1 MEPDPATAA
10 TAVRRP
16 QEVPNVE
23 IRQQA
28 WSEQPH
34 QSYDLIV
41 FVASLHYMPLRAT
54 LRQARSAIRAGGG
67 IVIVG
72 VAADGPSADLA
83 SKLLS
88 LTSLF
93 LNLWSGSSATPGAP
107 SLRPL
112 TCGHQRRKRRRTVAL
127 SGRSPVRYCR
137 ASTCVAGSSG
147 ATPRTGAT
155 MAANR
160 GRQNPN
166 TMQLDTAVFPA
177 FFGSARF
184 VGRLVQPLVSS
195 HDLLSSQGQVGWRVT
210 PNVSPPQRV
219 SGDGGGSVLV
229 SLSLQRSR

>member
-1 MEPDPATAA
+1 MDLLRAIGRFNAANPWSHNDAFAGYFLRQARAVRRHGARDLGGRRVWHGNLIARLATVMPEVVGIKPDPATAA

-83 SKLLS
+83 SKL
-88 LTSLF
+88 
-93 LNLWSGSSATPGAP
+93 
-107 SLRPL
+107 
-112 TCGHQRRKRRRTVAL
+112 
-127 SGRSPVRYCR
+127 
-137 ASTCVAGSSG
+137 
-147 ATPRTGAT
+147 PR
-155 MAANR
+155 
-160 GRQNPN
+160 
-166 TMQLDTAVFPA
+166 
-177 FFGSARF
+177 
-184 VGRLVQPLVSS
+184 
-195 HDLLSSQGQVGWRVT
+195 
-210 PNVSPPQRV
+210 
-219 SGDGGGSVLV
+219 
-229 SLSLQRSR
+229 